1 MEATSRAHFA
11 HPPAEKVGGT
21 ASLFLTHAE
30 GLARKP
36 PRSFCPSPHRKGWG
50 DDVAF
55 SKPCRGASKEAT
67 SRAHF
72 AYPPAEKVGETAS
85 LFLSHTKVLA
95 RKPHCTLI
103 SLIPSPKTLGGGVAF
118 SKSCRGTSKEAT
130 SRSHFAHPLNKKVGG
145 WRHLF

>member
-67 SRAHF
+67 SQAHF

-118 SKSCRGTSKEAT
+118 SKSGQGASKKLG
-130 SRSHFAHPLNKKVGG
+130 HGVYF
-145 WRHLF
+145 